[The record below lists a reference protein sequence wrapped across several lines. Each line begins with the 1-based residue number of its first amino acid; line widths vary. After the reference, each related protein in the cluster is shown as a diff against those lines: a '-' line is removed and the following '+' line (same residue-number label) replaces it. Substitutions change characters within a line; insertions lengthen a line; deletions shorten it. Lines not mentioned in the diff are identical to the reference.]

1 MPGTAGAPAGGGRGA
16 TTRAWRTTGRRPR
29 RPPGCNCITTRSS
42 VPADAAA
49 MPEVAGAG
57 GAGRAVA
64 PQQAA
69 AARMPQA
76 LAPGCGVQIDFG
88 RASRDT
94 VMRRRLSCNIANPPR
109 QLPVASA
116 HHQGGVMPIALKP
129 LVVAG
134 LAGALALPGLAAANP
149 DLEALIANPNNWAM
163 QAGDMYNQRY
173 SKLKQIDTKNVGK
186 MQVAWMFSTGVLR
199 GHEGSPLVINDTM
212 YIHTPFPNK
221 VFAVDLDTQK
231 IKWRYEPKQDAAV
244 IPQMCC
250 DTVYRGL
257 AYAQNKIF
265 LQQADST
272 LVALDATTGK
282 VLWSVKNGDP
292 KLGAVNT
299 NAPHVFKDK
308 VITGISGGEWGVRGY
323 LTAYDINT
331 GKQVWRAYSVGP
343 DAEMLIDPD
352 KTVTWTNGE
361 LKPVGKDSSLST
373 WRGAQWKTGGGTTW
387 GWYSYD
393 KALNLL
399 FYGTGNPSTWNPAQR
414 PGDNR
419 WSMTIM
425 ARDVDTGM
433 AKWVYQMTP
442 YDEWDFDGIN
452 EMILADINVKGKPT
466 KALVHFDR
474 NGFAYTLDRTTGA
487 LLVAEKYDPS
497 VNWATNVDMKTGRP
511 QVVKRYSTAQN
522 GPDVDTKGVCPAA
535 LGSKDQQPAAFNPN
549 NGLFYVPT
557 NHVCMNYEPFKVD
570 YVAGQPYVG
579 ATLSMF
585 PAPGGTNMGNFIVW
599 DASAGKVVQSKSEKF
614 SVWSGALITA
624 GGLACFGTLE
634 GYLKCVDANDIN
646 KELYKFKTPSGI
658 IGNVFTYEHKG
669 KQYIGVF
676 SGIGGWA
683 GIGMAAGL
691 EKDQDGLG
699 AVGGYKELRDYTE
712 LGGSLTVFALPD

>member
-1 MPGTAGAPAGGGRGA
+1 
-16 TTRAWRTTGRRPR
+16 
-29 RPPGCNCITTRSS
+29 
-42 VPADAAA
+42 
-49 MPEVAGAG
+49 
-57 GAGRAVA
+57 
-64 PQQAA
+64 
-69 AARMPQA
+69 
-76 LAPGCGVQIDFG
+76 
-88 RASRDT
+88 
-94 VMRRRLSCNIANPPR
+94 MR
-109 QLPVASA
+109 
-116 HHQGGVMPIALKP
+116 IALKP
-129 LVVAG
+129 LSIAG
-134 LAGALALPGLAAANP
+134 MSAALLLPVGASANS
-149 DLEALIANPNNWAM
+149 DLEQLISNPGNWAM

-173 SKLKQIDTKNVGK
+173 SKLKQINAQNVGK
-186 MQVAWMFSTGVLR
+186 MQVAWLFSTGVLR
-199 GHEGSPLVINDTM
+199 GHEGSPLVINGTM

-221 VFAVDLDTQK
+221 VFALDLDTQK

-257 AYAQNKIF
+257 AYAENKIF

-272 LVALDATTGK
+272 LVALDAGTGK

-292 KLGAVNT
+292 KVGAVNT

-308 VITGISGGEWGVRGY
+308 VITGISGGEWGVRGF
-323 LTAYDINT
+323 LAAYDINT
-331 GKQVWRAYSVGP
+331 GKQVWKEYSVGP
-343 DAEMLIDPD
+343 DADMLIDPD
-352 KTVTWTNGE
+352 KTMTWTDGA
-361 LKPVGKDSSLST
+361 LKPVGKDSSLKT
-373 WRGAQWKTGGGTTW
+373 WKGDQWKTGGGTTW

-399 FYGTGNPSTWNPAQR
+399 YYGTGNPSTWNPSQR
-414 PGDNR
+414 PGDNK
-419 WSMTIM
+419 WSMTVF

-433 AKWVYQMTP
+433 AKWAYQMTP

-474 NGFAYTLDRTTGA
+474 NGFGYTLDRTTGA
-487 LLVAEKYDPS
+487 LLVAEKFDPA

-511 QVVKRYSTAQN
+511 QVVKKYSTAQN
-522 GPDVDTKGVCPAA
+522 GPDVNTKGVCPAA
-535 LGSKDQQPAAFNPN
+535 LGSKDEQPAAFNPSN
-549 NGLFYVPT
+549 NMFYVPT
-557 NHVCMNYEPFKVD
+557 NHVCMDYEPFKID

-585 PAPGGTNMGNFIVW
+585 PAPGGTNMGNLIVW
-599 DASAGKVVQSKSEKF
+599 DASSGKIAQSKDEKF
-614 SVWSGALITA
+614 SVWSGVLTTA
-624 GGLACFGTLE
+624 GGIACYGTLE

-646 KELYKFKTPSGI
+646 KELFKFKTPSGI

-691 EKDQDGLG
+691 DPEHGTDGLG

-712 LGGSLTVFALPD
+712 LGGTLTVFALPN